1 MVVREN
7 IVYGTT
13 TIQNDT
19 LVGCYSGDFI
29 KKRKRELKQNCKGRK
44 TRQEILDLKLTK
56 IKDIEIRYRKKNK
69 RIAFKICTTMIMI
82 YYLVKTRTKKIKR
95 FEESSVRNFE
105 LN

>member
-29 KKRKRELKQNCKGRK
+29 KKESESSNKIVKVGKQG
-44 TRQEILDLKLTK
+44 
-56 IKDIEIRYRKKNK
+56 
-69 RIAFKICTTMIMI
+69 
-82 YYLVKTRTKKIKR
+82 KR
-95 FEESSVRNFE
+95 F
-105 LN
+105 